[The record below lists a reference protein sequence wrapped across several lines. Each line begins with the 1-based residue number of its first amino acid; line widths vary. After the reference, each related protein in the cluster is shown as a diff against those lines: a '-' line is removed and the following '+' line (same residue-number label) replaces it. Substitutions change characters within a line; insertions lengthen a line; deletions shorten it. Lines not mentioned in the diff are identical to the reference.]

1 MKITVC
7 SWEKR
12 NIGDSTLEIQVEAGD
27 TFSEQIIIEAEKD
40 YEYSVIKVPVN
51 NFDFNLGLTKLGYSI
66 AEMQMSMIVR
76 IKDFPYN
83 HKLIKW
89 VYPHVSFKEAESSSD
104 IEETLSK
111 IQPGMFST
119 DRISLDPH
127 YGEKIGCKRYLYWIQ
142 DELIGER
149 SKLLNIYYKDNN
161 VGFILYRGIGT
172 VRGLLGGIYPKYQNL
187 GLGLL
192 TPSALPLYL
201 KDSVTT
207 KVLGDISSNN
217 KPVWEL
223 YETFNYKVSNPQY
236 VFIKHIK

>member
-1 MKITVC
+1 MRITDC
-7 SWEKR
+7 IWERR
-12 NIGDSTLEIQVEAGD
+12 NIGESTLEIQVEVGD
-27 TFSEQIIIEAEKD
+27 TFSDRIITEAEKD

-66 AEMQMSMIVR
+66 AEMQMSMVVR

-89 VYPHVSFKEAESSSD
+89 VYPYVSFKEAETRID

-127 YGEKIGCKRYLYWIQ
+127 YGEKVGCKRYLNWIQ
-142 DELIGER
+142 DELLGER
-149 SKLLNIYYKDNN
+149 SKLLNIYYKGNN
-161 VGFILYRGIGT
+161 VGFILYRGVETIK
-172 VRGLLGGIYPKYQNL
+172 GLLGGIYPQFQNL

-192 TPSALPLYL
+192 IPSALPLYM
-201 KDSVTT
+201 KDSAT
-207 KVLGDISSNN
+207 KKVIADISSNN